1 MNQVVDYPSQF
12 NPFQQQQHQQ
22 QQPAPLHSAQAH
34 FFPNGPSPAAGQAFP
49 HPPYPG
55 GRFPTPA
62 QQHGATP
69 AGFGIG
75 TGALP
80 PHSGGMMMPGH
91 HNPYTSAPYSQSIA
105 APSVTATPVQRA
117 VTHSATP
124 PLQVSPNVNLAQRL
138 QQAQAQASQQPS
150 MPAPSPARPNS
161 GHATSANL
169 SPQPASPGAS
179 QAREKERLALLLD
192 INVELLQEINKLQAQ
207 GQGGAMNPQQA
218 ALYKAN
224 GQSDKMASDLYI
236 HQTDMHQKKPGQPPA
251 HPPSFI
257 YPPPNMPSLQ
267 EKYAALRKLFP
278 GWQGRDGPQQQQ
290 QSPQHMGM
298 GGQNASSHAPNPVM
312 A

>member
-1 MNQVVDYPSQF
+1 MSACSSLANRNRASLSTAESQTRTHRPCSEPRLTV
-12 NPFQQQQHQQ
+12 PF
-22 QQPAPLHSAQAH
+22 
-34 FFPNGPSPAAGQAFP
+34 
-49 HPPYPG
+49 
-55 GRFPTPA
+55 
-62 QQHGATP
+62 
-69 AGFGIG
+69 I
-75 TGALP
+75 
-80 PHSGGMMMPGH
+80 GH

-236 HQTDMHQKKPGQPPA
+236 Q
-251 HPPSFI
+251 
-257 YPPPNMPSLQ
+257 
-267 EKYAALRKLFP
+267 
-278 GWQGRDGPQQQQ
+278 
-290 QSPQHMGM
+290 
-298 GGQNASSHAPNPVM
+298 
-312 A
+312 